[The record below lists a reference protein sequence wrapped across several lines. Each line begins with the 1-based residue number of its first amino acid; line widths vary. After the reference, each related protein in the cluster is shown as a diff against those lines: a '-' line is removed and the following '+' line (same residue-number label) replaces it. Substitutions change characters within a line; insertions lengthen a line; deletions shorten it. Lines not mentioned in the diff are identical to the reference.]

1 MASFQF
7 SATYSMIDY
16 INVIYI
22 VFSVV
27 FYFKYMCYMVRVH
40 SLKKQIKFQN
50 MIIIN
55 FKWIH

>member
-1 MASFQF
+1 
-7 SATYSMIDY
+7 MIAY

-27 FYFKYMCYMVRVH
+27 SYFKYMCYMVRVH

-55 FKWIH
+55 FKWIHWIF